1 MSAASIQQMADRVA
15 DLMEDRLG
23 ARGTGLTA
31 KMKSRGGALPRK
43 VRLAATG
50 LANAADMAQNPKLL
64 LQLNHETIAR
74 DYDICLKHLT
84 AMKRRSRLLD
94 GTLAIAASI
103 ALSLFLVVVLGLAL
117 MRWRGL
123 I

>member
-1 MSAASIQQMADRVA
+1 MAYPAPKPQDEGPVHWPEGRH
-15 DLMEDRLG
+15 E
-23 ARGTGLTA
+23 
-31 KMKSRGGALPRK
+31 RGGALPRK